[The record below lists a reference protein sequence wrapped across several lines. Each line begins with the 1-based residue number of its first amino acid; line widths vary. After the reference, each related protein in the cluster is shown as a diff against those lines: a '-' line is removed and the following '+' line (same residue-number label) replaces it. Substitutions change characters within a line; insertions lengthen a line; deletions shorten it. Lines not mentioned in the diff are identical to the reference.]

1 MGEAEYDSLLN
12 MGMGLLFGLDERER
26 ELWKMCDVKLRN
38 RLQELQLLSS
48 IRNLKKNDADAY
60 KKYTSLLMGRYSELM
75 DRYDSIDVSKLD
87 ARFKP
92 DVIRRVNKKLKGMK
106 FYIHDEKELG
116 EYIKKELDP
125 LMTEFFTPRYQ
136 AYRDSMGNA
145 HEWKRK

>member
-1 MGEAEYDSLLN
+1 MDNVEHDSLLN
-12 MGMGLLFGLDERER
+12 MGMGLLFGPDERER

-38 RLQELQLLSS
+38 RLQELQNLSF
-48 IRNLKKNDADAY
+48 IRDSKKNDADAY

-92 DVIRRVNKKLKGMK
+92 DVIRRMNKKLKGME

-136 AYRDSMGNA
+136 MYRETVNELER
-145 HEWKRK
+145 HR